1 MQYCYRSLLSKVADI
16 NTSLGIIRAV
26 LEAERSRGL
35 RVGCRACISAKCSLN
50 QRKDAKKGGRPVF
63 CKCDCF
69 SRSFPWERFSSV
81 VLKNIEN
88 SCREE
93 VSVGLS
99 KLVTN
104 ELSSFAVG
112 TLAGLVLAF

>member
-1 MQYCYRSLLSKVADI
+1 MGA
-16 NTSLGIIRAV
+16 
-26 LEAERSRGL
+26 
-35 RVGCRACISAKCSLN
+35 
-50 QRKDAKKGGRPVF
+50 
-63 CKCDCF
+63 
-69 SRSFPWERFSSV
+69 FSSV

-112 TLAGLVLAF
+112 TLAGLVLAFEASSINSRLVAFPVSVHVMALFVIYRRSIFVACFKGGMYHEITSLRENVLHVAYDGKQNKRFLSR

>member
-1 MQYCYRSLLSKVADI
+1 MFHELF
-16 NTSLGIIRAV
+16 
-26 LEAERSRGL
+26 RGSVF
-35 RVGCRACISAKCSLN
+35 VGC
-50 QRKDAKKGGRPVF
+50 F
-63 CKCDCF
+63 
-69 SRSFPWERFSSV
+69 E
-81 VLKNIEN
+81 NIEN

-112 TLAGLVLAF
+112 TLAGMVLAF